1 MLRKI
6 FKVFLVFILGISGG
20 IFADQILWPYFIER
34 PLFYQYRLNQ
44 PPVYVTERNEIRIE
58 ENTALQDA
66 VEKVKNSVIRIQTKT
81 KNGKAL
87 DGSGLVVTSD
97 GLIVTFSDL
106 IPQGGTFSFFANNK
120 LSSYQVLKRD
130 PKENLALVKLE
141 EKNLPTV
148 AFADLDKLR
157 LGERVFLVAA
167 VKSPSEGWLVN
178 EGVIKTFDKDF
189 IQTNIFEKNLAK
201 SSPLFNIK
209 GEALGLDTV
218 DSSGQVQTLP
228 IKKIRDFIGF

>member
-1 MLRKI
+1 MI
-6 FKVFLVFILGISGG
+6 FVLGIGGG

-44 PPVYVTERNEIRIE
+44 PPVYVTERNEIIIE
-58 ENTALQDA
+58 ENIALQDA
-66 VEKVKNSVIRIQTKT
+66 VEKVKNSVIRLQTKT
-81 KNGKAL
+81 KNGKVL
-87 DGSGLVVTSD
+87 GGSGLVVTSD

-106 IPQGGTFSFFANNK
+106 IPQCETFSFFANNK
-120 LSSYQVLKRD
+120 VSSYQVLKRD

-148 AFADLDKLR
+148 AFADLDKIR

-167 VKSPSEGWLVN
+167 VESLSEGWLVN
-178 EGVIKTFDKDF
+178 EGIIKTFDKDF
-189 IQTNIFEKNLAK
+189 IQTSIFEKGLAK

-209 GEALGLDTV
+209 GEALGLNIL
-218 DSSGQVQTLP
+218 DSSGQIQTLP